1 MKNVKEIVETMIS
14 FDIFFQR
21 KKFKKSKSIFSYILF
36 VYLFFGC
43 MLILPDDYRFFVLP
57 GKYASNIDDKNLRCI
72 LFLFLAYLSYI
83 VSFFSWY
90 ECIKKSISLFIIIY
104 FFPMYV
110 IFFLYWNILLNQ
122 IIKAHA

>member
-14 FDIFFQR
+14 FDIFFQE

-57 GKYASNIDDKNLRCI
+57 GKYASNIYCIILQLVRMHQKINIPVHHCLFFPYVCYI
-72 LFLFLAYLSYI
+72 LFILEYLT
-83 VSFFSWY
+83 
-90 ECIKKSISLFIIIY
+90 KS
-104 FFPMYV
+104 
-110 IFFLYWNILLNQ
+110 NN
-122 IIKAHA
+122 